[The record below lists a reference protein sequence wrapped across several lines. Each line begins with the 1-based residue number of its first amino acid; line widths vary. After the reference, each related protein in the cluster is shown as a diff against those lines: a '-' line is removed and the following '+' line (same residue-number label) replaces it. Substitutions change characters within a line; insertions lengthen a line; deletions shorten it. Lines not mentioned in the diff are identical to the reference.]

1 MDNFVFSLP
10 TRILFGRGMEEKVGA
25 ECAAVLAV
33 DSAIPGNRARKILLH
48 FGGSS
53 AEKSGLLGRVR
64 ASLAAAGIEW
74 VELGGVRPNPVLS
87 LVRRGIELCRKEGVG
102 LVLAV
107 GGGSVIDSAKAIA
120 AGTLFS
126 GDVWDYYT
134 GKAEA
139 PETALPVATILTIP
153 AAGSESSCGSVIT
166 KEEGALKRAVNADC
180 LFPRFSILDP
190 ELAFTLP
197 ANQIA
202 NGAADI
208 MAHLME
214 RYFTNVSHVEFSDRL
229 IEATLRTVIAVA
241 PRVLADPTGYDAW
254 AELMWSGAIAHN
266 NLLDRGRMGDWAS
279 HDIEHELSGIYDIAH
294 GAGLAVVFP
303 AWMKHNL
310 MHDLPRFV
318 QFAVRVWGVEPDAF
332 FTERVARE
340 GIARLEAFWKSLGLP
355 GRLADLG
362 IGMDRVAEMARKCTA
377 GDSRTTGQFV
387 KLTSADIERIYR
399 LAE

>member
-1 MDNFVFSLP
+1 MNNFEFNLP
-10 TRILFGRGMEEKVGA
+10 TRILFGRGAEEAVGA
-25 ECAAVLAV
+25 ECTAELAAGLFPKRV
-33 DSAIPGNRARKILLH
+33 LLH

-64 ASLAAAGIEW
+64 VSLAASGIEY
-74 VELGGVRPNPVLS
+74 VELGGVKPNPVLS
-87 LVRRGIELCRKEGVG
+87 LVYKGIELCRKEKLG

-120 AGTLFS
+120 AGTLYD

-166 KEEGALKRAVNADC
+166 REEGALKRPVNADC
-180 LFPRFSILDP
+180 LFPRFSILNP

-197 ANQIA
+197 ENQIA

-214 RYFTNVSHVEFSDRL
+214 RYFTNVDHVELSDRL
-229 IEATLRTVIAVA
+229 IEATLRTVISVA

-254 AELMWSGAIAHN
+254 AELMWSGTIAHN
-266 NLLDRGRMGDWAS
+266 NLLDRGRIGDWAS

-294 GAGLAVVFP
+294 GAGLAVIFP

-310 MHDLPRFV
+310 LHDLPRFV
-318 QFAVRVWGVEPDAF
+318 QFAVRVWGIEPDAF
-332 FTERVARE
+332 FPERVARE

-355 GRLADLG
+355 GRLSNLG
-362 IGMDRVAEMARKCTA
+362 IGMDRVVEMARKCTA
-377 GDSRTTGQFV
+377 DDSHTTGQFV
-387 KLTSADIERIYR
+387 KLTSVDIEKIYR